1 MTEPAEAPIAPPYE
15 DVPSASVVYFDGVA
29 ANGIMNGAIQI
40 ELAQRI
46 LVPVASTGVVNVKFA
61 TSGRLRCS
69 PAAAQALIS
78 ALQNSLLML
87 EQPQQPAA
95 AASKLN

>member
-1 MTEPAEAPIAPPYE
+1 
-15 DVPSASVVYFDGVA
+15 
-29 ANGIMNGAIQI
+29 MNGAVQV

-46 LVPVASTGVVNVKFA
+46 LVPIAGSNDVTIKFA

-69 PAAAQALIS
+69 PAAARMLIDSLSGALK
-78 ALQNSLLML
+78 ML
-87 EQPQQPAA
+87 EQPLEPSA